1 MIEDSGEEDII
12 VNCMSYTY
20 KEPDLVKY
28 IKINRLR
35 WAGHVQRM
43 EENRVVK
50 RVFEMTIE
58 GRRKQGR
65 PKTIL
70 CMNFN
75 V

>member
-12 VNCMSYTY
+12 VNCELY

-50 RVFEMTIE
+50 RVFEMAIE
-58 GRRKQGR
+58 GR
-65 PKTIL
+65 
-70 CMNFN
+70 
-75 V
+75 